1 MTFPAEYLLSVCPC
15 LLALGGLFA
24 FSAGRRGWLKAALTG
39 LGLALPLGYAAAK
52 AGFLCFFLQAQL
64 ARWGF
69 AALVLPRADAFSF
82 VGGCAGA
89 ALALAVGAKA
99 SKVRPREILN
109 LFAPF
114 GAGMAACFRLGE
126 YWLGTLGAG
135 AILPENHWAAGT
147 LLALRNNWGEWHWAV
162 CGCEA
167 AFALL
172 CAALALTLWKN
183 REDRFARTA
192 LLLCCGQFFW
202 ELLRSRAAS
211 WHFVRIDQLWCACV
225 LLGFAAA
232 ALLHGGRWQPL
243 LWTVILIGLNAYLQF
258 ALDKPEL
265 MTALLPE
272 TFGSWIGKNI
282 KPVCHTGFMLT
293 AAGLWAAAR
302 QSLKGIYSP
311 RRNMRSMTA

>member
-1 MTFPAEYLLSVCPC
+1 MDAIIERILSAIEEHREEILSFARDVYSHAELGYKEYRTSALFEEKLK
-15 LLALGGLFA
+15 ALGLPTEA
-24 FSAGRRGWLKAALTG
+24 
-39 LGLALPLGYAAAK
+39 GLAITGVKGRLNAEKTGSSSVALLGELDALRIPEHRLANPDTGAAHCC
-52 AGFLCFFLQAQL
+52 GHHAQL
-64 ARWGF
+64 AG
-69 AALVLPRADAFSF
+69 VY
-82 VGGCAGA
+82 G
-89 ALALAVGAKA
+89 
-99 SKVRPREILN
+99 
-109 LFAPF
+109 
-114 GAGMAACFRLGE
+114 
-126 YWLGTLGAG
+126 
-135 AILPENHWAAGT
+135 
-147 LLALRNNWGEWHWAV
+147 
-162 CGCEA
+162 
-167 AFALL
+167 
-172 CAALALTLWKN
+172 AALALTLWKN
-183 REDRFARTA
+183 REDRFVRTA

-232 ALLHGGRWQPL
+232 AFLRGGRWQPL

-272 TFGSWIGKNI
+272 AFGSWIGKNI